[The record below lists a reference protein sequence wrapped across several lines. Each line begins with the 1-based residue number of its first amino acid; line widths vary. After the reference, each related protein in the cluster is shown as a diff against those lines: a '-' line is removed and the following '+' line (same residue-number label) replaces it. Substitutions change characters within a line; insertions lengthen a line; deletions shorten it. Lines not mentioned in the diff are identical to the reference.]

1 MSDGMAKLVL
11 PGGAVFIGRAR
22 DGLPVNGTAKER
34 DGTTYTGSYLR
45 GKRHG
50 MGTLKWENED
60 VYEGCFVHGGIAGRG
75 TFTVGSDGTEYSG
88 FFGVAPHAQVED
100 DEKIEEEEGEA
111 EATGDVPAAAAPAA
125 APSADELVPVPDHL
139 ANAAPTEPPLYDHAG
154 LLTGHGEITWPD
166 GRVYRGP
173 FRAGRPVGSE
183 CELEMPPTSARRPSR
198 AAGGPRPGRDAY
210 LGELSW
216 DGWPEGRGTC
226 TFAAGGVYEGAWAGG
241 RPQGEGVLRR
251 AGEEYTGAF
260 NSGQPEGRGRLVR
273 VDGSVYTGAF
283 RRGAPDGEGELVE
296 VDGRRHAGTFRRGE
310 KHGRGRVAL
319 GADAVFEGWYCRG
332 KRDGRGV
339 TTSPGGERLEARYV
353 DDELRGPS
361 RFFHRAPAPPA
372 RKARPPAP
380 RPQLLS
386 FEMRWQRE
394 SAPRC
399 VSAARSTSSIS
410 SSRSWPGS
418 IVTRNSSPRRGEL
431 CRPRRFRCSERQPMM
446 CSSASSTCAA

>member
-1 MSDGMAKLVL
+1 M
-11 PGGAVFIGRAR
+11 
-22 DGLPVNGTAKER
+22 
-34 DGTTYTGSYLR
+34 
-45 GKRHG
+45 
-50 MGTLKWENED
+50 
-60 VYEGCFVHGGIAGRG
+60 
-75 TFTVGSDGTEYSG
+75 
-88 FFGVAPHAQVED
+88 
-100 DEKIEEEEGEA
+100 
-111 EATGDVPAAAAPAA
+111 PAAAAPAA

-216 DGWPEGRGTC
+216 DGWPEGRGMC

-319 GADAVFEGWYCRG
+319 GGGAVFEGWYCRG

-394 SAPRC
+394 SAPRTTTALA
-399 VSAARSTSSIS
+399 VARAATVGPPTAAATAAPYLLSGAPLAAFLRPDDRPVRVLSVAPRPRWLVERRAETRGGASPPPPPVVHAALRVDGGAVRLGLAVPPRPAARAMLWSAGAG
-410 SSRSWPGS
+410 RG
-418 IVTRNSSPRRGEL
+418 RR
-431 CRPRRFRCSERQPMM
+431 
-446 CSSASSTCAA
+446 